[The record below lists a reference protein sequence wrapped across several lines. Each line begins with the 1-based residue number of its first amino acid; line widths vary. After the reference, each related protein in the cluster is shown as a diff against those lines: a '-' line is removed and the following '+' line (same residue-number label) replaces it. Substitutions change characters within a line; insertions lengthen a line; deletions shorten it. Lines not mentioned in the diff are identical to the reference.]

1 MLRLY
6 VYWQSLRLVGSVRFV
21 ETDLILGLAIA
32 GATLGLVEGIKP
44 GPLLTMVI
52 RETLSGGLRAG
63 LWTAAAPIFTD
74 GPLVVFSLFAAAWI
88 ATNPSALLVITLAGA
103 IFLAQMGFECF
114 GLEPPNMDEDAPP
127 PTGSFLRGVITN
139 LLNPNVY
146 VFWFLIGGPLMAS
159 AADEEVLAPIAYAI
173 TFLVTLMLTKA
184 AIAYAIHRASGNISA
199 TVYRRLLAICG
210 LVMIGFSLYY
220 AMEGYRLLQETGI
233 L

>member
-1 MLRLY
+1 M
-6 VYWQSLRLVGSVRFV
+6 
-21 ETDLILGLAIA
+21 DLILGLAIA
-32 GATLGLVEGIKP
+32 GATLGIVEGIKP

-74 GPLVVFSLFAAAWI
+74 GPLVIFSLFAAAWI

-103 IFLAQMGFECF
+103 IFLAQMGYECF

-159 AADEEVLAPIAYAI
+159 AADEEILAPIAYAI
-173 TFLVTLMLTKA
+173 TFLVTIMLTKA

-199 TVYRRLLAICG
+199 VVYRRLLAICG

-220 AMEGYRLLQETGI
+220 AIEAYGLLQETGI

>member
-1 MLRLY
+1 M
-6 VYWQSLRLVGSVRFV
+6 SFV

-32 GATLGLVEGIKP
+32 GATLGIVEGIKP

-74 GPLVVFSLFAAAWI
+74 GPLVIFSLFAAAWI

-103 IFLAQMGFECF
+103 IFLAQMGYECF
-114 GLEPPNMDEDAPP
+114 GLEPPTLDEDAPP

-159 AADEEVLAPIAYAI
+159 AADEEILAPIAYAI
-173 TFLVTLMLTKA
+173 TFLVTIMLTKA

-199 TVYRRLLAICG
+199 TVYRRLLTICG
-210 LVMIGFSLYY
+210 IVMIGFSLYY
-220 AMEGYRLLQETGI
+220 AMQAYGLLQETGI

>member
-1 MLRLY
+1 MSYL
-6 VYWQSLRLVGSVRFV
+6 
-21 ETDLILGLAIA
+21 ETDLMLGLAIA
-32 GATLGLVEGIKP
+32 GATLGIVEGIKP

-74 GPLVVFSLFAAAWI
+74 GPLVIFSLFAAAWI
-88 ATNPSALLVITLAGA
+88 ATNPSTLLAITLAGA
-103 IFLAQMGFECF
+103 IFLAQMGYECF

-159 AADEEVLAPIAYAI
+159 AADEEILAPIAYAI
-173 TFLVTLMLTKA
+173 TFLVTIMLTKA

-210 LVMIGFSLYY
+210 IVMIGFSLYY
-220 AMEGYRLLQETGI
+220 AMQAYELLQEIGI

>member
-1 MLRLY
+1 M
-6 VYWQSLRLVGSVRFV
+6 SFV

-32 GATLGLVEGIKP
+32 GATLGIVEGIKP

-74 GPLVVFSLFAAAWI
+74 GPLVIFSLFAAAWI

-103 IFLAQMGFECF
+103 IFLAQMGYECF

-159 AADEEVLAPIAYAI
+159 AADEEILAPIAYAI
-173 TFLVTLMLTKA
+173 TFLVTIMLTKA
-184 AIAYAIHRASGNISA
+184 TIAYAIHRASGNISA
-199 TVYRRLLAICG
+199 IVYRRLLAICG

-220 AMEGYRLLQETGI
+220 AMEAYGLLQETGI

>member
-1 MLRLY
+1 MVSYL
-6 VYWQSLRLVGSVRFV
+6 Q
-21 ETDLILGLAIA
+21 TDLILGLAIA

-74 GPLVVFSLFAAAWI
+74 GPLVIFSLFAAAWI
-88 ATNPSALLVITLAGA
+88 ATNPSALLVITLLGA
-103 IFLAQMGFECF
+103 IFLAQMGYECF

-127 PTGSFLRGVITN
+127 PTGSFLRGIITN

-159 AADEEVLAPIAYAI
+159 AADEEILAPIAYAI
-173 TFLVTLMLTKA
+173 TFLVTIMLTKA
-184 AIAYAIHRASGNISA
+184 TIAYAIHRASGNISA

-210 LVMIGFSLYY
+210 IVMIGFSLYY
-220 AMEGYRLLQETGI
+220 AIQGYGLLQEIGI

>member
-1 MLRLY
+1 M
-6 VYWQSLRLVGSVRFV
+6 VSFV

-32 GATLGLVEGIKP
+32 GATLGIVEGIKP

-74 GPLVVFSLFAAAWI
+74 GPLVIFSLFAAAWI
-88 ATNPSALLVITLAGA
+88 ATNPWALLVITLAGA
-103 IFLAQMGFECF
+103 IFLAQMGYECF

-159 AADEEVLAPIAYAI
+159 AADEEILAPIAYAI
-173 TFLVTLMLTKA
+173 TFLVTIILTKA

-199 TVYRRLLAICG
+199 VVYRRLLAICG

-220 AMEGYRLLQETGI
+220 AIEAYGLLQETGI

>member
-1 MLRLY
+1 M
-6 VYWQSLRLVGSVRFV
+6 
-21 ETDLILGLAIA
+21 ETDLVLGLAIA
-32 GATLGLVEGIKP
+32 GATLGIVEGIKP

-74 GPLVVFSLFAAAWI
+74 GPLVIVSLFAAAWI
-88 ATNPSALLVITLAGA
+88 ATNPLALLLITVAGA
-103 IFLAQMGFECF
+103 IFLAQMGYECF
-114 GLEPPNMDEDAPP
+114 GLEPPDVDADAPP

-146 VFWFLIGGPLMAS
+146 VFWFLVGGPLMAS
-159 AADEEVLAPIAYAI
+159 AADEEILAPVAYAI
-173 TFLVTLMLTKA
+173 TFLVTIMLTKA
-184 AIAYAIHRASGNISA
+184 TIAYAVNRASGNIST

-210 LVMIGFSLYY
+210 MIMIGFSLYY
-220 AMEGYRLLQETGI
+220 AIEAYGLLQEVGV

>member
-1 MLRLY
+1 MSYL
-6 VYWQSLRLVGSVRFV
+6 

-32 GATLGLVEGIKP
+32 GTTLGIVEGIKP

-74 GPLVVFSLFAAAWI
+74 GPLVIFSLFAAAWI

-103 IFLAQMGFECF
+103 IFLAQMGYECF

-159 AADEEVLAPIAYAI
+159 AADEEILAPIAYAI
-173 TFLVTLMLTKA
+173 TFLVTIMLTKA
-184 AIAYAIHRASGNISA
+184 TIAYAIHRASGNISA

-210 LVMIGFSLYY
+210 IVMIGFSLYY
-220 AMEGYRLLQETGI
+220 AIQAHGLLQEIGI

>member
-88 ATNPSALLVITLAGA
+88 ATNPSALLLITVAGA
-103 IFLAQMGFECF
+103 IFLAKMGYECF
-114 GLEPPNMDEDAPP
+114 GLEPPDLDADSPP
-127 PTGSFLRGVITN
+127 PSGSFFRGVITN

-146 VFWFLIGGPLMAS
+146 VFWFLIGGPLMAKH
-159 AADEEVLAPIAYAI
+159 ADEEILAPVAYAI
-173 TFLVTLMLTKA
+173 TFLVTIMLTKA
-184 AIAYAIHRASGNISA
+184 TIAYFIHRASGKISPNA
-199 TVYRRLLAICG
+199 YRRLLALCG
-210 LVMIGFSLYY
+210 IVMIGFSLYY
-220 AMEGYRLLQETGI
+220 ATEAYTLFQEI
-233 L
+233 

>member
-1 MLRLY
+1 M
-6 VYWQSLRLVGSVRFV
+6 
-21 ETDLILGLAIA
+21 ETDLILSLAIA
-32 GATLGLVEGIKP
+32 GATLGIVEGIKP

-74 GPLVVFSLFAAAWI
+74 GPLVIFSLFAAAWI
-88 ATNPSALLVITLAGA
+88 ATNPSVLLAITLAGA
-103 IFLAQMGFECF
+103 IFLAQMGYECF
-114 GLEPPNMDEDAPP
+114 GLDPPNMDEDAPP

-159 AADEEVLAPIAYAI
+159 AADEEILAPIAYAI
-173 TFLVTLMLTKA
+173 TFLVTLILTKA
-184 AIAYAIHRASGNISA
+184 TIAYAIHRASGNISA

-220 AMEGYRLLQETGI
+220 AMEGYGLLQEMGI

>member
-1 MLRLY
+1 M
-6 VYWQSLRLVGSVRFV
+6 SFV

-32 GATLGLVEGIKP
+32 GATLGIVEGIKP

-74 GPLVVFSLFAAAWI
+74 GPLVIFSLFAAAWI

-103 IFLAQMGFECF
+103 IFLAQMGYECF

-139 LLNPNVY
+139 LLKPNVY

-159 AADEEVLAPIAYAI
+159 AADEEILAPIAYAI
-173 TFLVTLMLTKA
+173 TFLVTIMLTKA

-199 TVYRRLLAICG
+199 IVYRRLLAICG
-210 LVMIGFSLYY
+210 LVMIGFALYY
-220 AMEGYRLLQETGI
+220 AMEAYGLLQEIGI

>member
-1 MLRLY
+1 MVSYL
-6 VYWQSLRLVGSVRFV
+6 

-74 GPLVVFSLFAAAWI
+74 GPLVIFSLFAAAWI

-103 IFLAQMGFECF
+103 IFLAQMGYECF

-127 PTGSFLRGVITN
+127 PTGSFLRGIITN

-159 AADEEVLAPIAYAI
+159 AADEEILAPIAYAI
-173 TFLVTLMLTKA
+173 TFLVTIMLTKA

-199 TVYRRLLAICG
+199 IVYRRLLAICG
-210 LVMIGFSLYY
+210 FVMIGFSLYY
-220 AMEGYRLLQETGI
+220 AMEAYGLLQETGI

>member
-1 MLRLY
+1 M
-6 VYWQSLRLVGSVRFV
+6 VSFV
-21 ETDLILGLAIA
+21 ETDLILSLAIA
-32 GATLGLVEGIKP
+32 GATLGIVEGIKP

-52 RETLSGGLRAG
+52 RETLSGGIRAG

-74 GPLVVFSLFAAAWI
+74 GPLVIISLFAAAWI

-103 IFLAQMGFECF
+103 IFLAQMGYECF

-159 AADEEVLAPIAYAI
+159 AADEEILAPIAYAI
-173 TFLVTLMLTKA
+173 TFLVTIMLTKA
-184 AIAYAIHRASGNISA
+184 TIAYAIHRASGNISA
-199 TVYRRLLAICG
+199 SSANVLLNCLTIDFCEKPIDKIIENIIIKFF
-210 LVMIGFSLYY
+210 LIN
-220 AMEGYRLLQETGI
+220 
-233 L
+233 

>member
-1 MLRLY
+1 MSYL
-6 VYWQSLRLVGSVRFV
+6 

-32 GATLGLVEGIKP
+32 GTTLGIVEGIKP

-74 GPLVVFSLFAAAWI
+74 GPLVIFSLFAAAWI
-88 ATNPSALLVITLAGA
+88 ATNPSALLLITLAGA
-103 IFLAQMGFECF
+103 IFLAQMGYECF

-127 PTGSFLRGVITN
+127 PTGSFLRGIITN

-159 AADEEVLAPIAYAI
+159 AADEEILAPIAYAI
-173 TFLVTLMLTKA
+173 TFLVTIMLTKA
-184 AIAYAIHRASGNISA
+184 TIAYAIHRASGNISA

-210 LVMIGFSLYY
+210 IVMIGFSLYY
-220 AMEGYRLLQETGI
+220 AIQAHGLLQEIGI

>member
-1 MLRLY
+1 M
-6 VYWQSLRLVGSVRFV
+6 SFV
-21 ETDLILGLAIA
+21 ETNLILGLAIA
-32 GATLGLVEGIKP
+32 GATLGIVEGIKP

-74 GPLVVFSLFAAAWI
+74 GPLVIFSLFAAAWI

-103 IFLAQMGFECF
+103 IFLAQMGYECF
-114 GLEPPNMDEDAPP
+114 GLEPPNMDEEAPP

-146 VFWFLIGGPLMAS
+146 VFCFLIGVPLMAS
-159 AADEEVLAPIAYAI
+159 AADEEILAPIAYAI
-173 TFLVTLMLTKA
+173 TFLVTIMLTKA

-199 TVYRRLLAICG
+199 IVYRRLLTICG
-210 LVMIGFSLYY
+210 LVMIGFAFYY
-220 AMEGYRLLQETGI
+220 AMEAYGLLQEIGI

>member
-1 MLRLY
+1 MVSYL
-6 VYWQSLRLVGSVRFV
+6 

-74 GPLVVFSLFAAAWI
+74 GPLVIFSLFAAAWI

-103 IFLAQMGFECF
+103 IFLAQMGYECF

-127 PTGSFLRGVITN
+127 PTGSFLRGIITN

-159 AADEEVLAPIAYAI
+159 AADEEILAPIAYAI
-173 TFLVTLMLTKA
+173 TFLVTIMLTKA

-199 TVYRRLLAICG
+199 IVYRRLLAICG

-220 AMEGYRLLQETGI
+220 AMEAYGLMQETGI

>member
-1 MLRLY
+1 M
-6 VYWQSLRLVGSVRFV
+6 SFV

-32 GATLGLVEGIKP
+32 GATLGIVEGIKP

-74 GPLVVFSLFAAAWI
+74 GPLVIFSLFAAAWI

-103 IFLAQMGFECF
+103 IFLAQMGYECF

-127 PTGSFLRGVITN
+127 PTGSFLRGIITN

-159 AADEEVLAPIAYAI
+159 AADEEILAPIAYAI
-173 TFLVTLMLTKA
+173 TFLVTIMLTKA
-184 AIAYAIHRASGNISA
+184 TIAYAIHRASGNISA

-210 LVMIGFSLYY
+210 IVMIGFSLYY
-220 AMEGYRLLQETGI
+220 AIQAYGLLQEIGI

>member
-1 MLRLY
+1 MVSYL
-6 VYWQSLRLVGSVRFV
+6 

-74 GPLVVFSLFAAAWI
+74 GPLVIFSLFAAAWI

-103 IFLAQMGFECF
+103 IFLAQMGYECF

-127 PTGSFLRGVITN
+127 PTGSFLRGIITN

-159 AADEEVLAPIAYAI
+159 AADEEILAPIAYAI
-173 TFLVTLMLTKA
+173 TFLVTIMLTKA
-184 AIAYAIHRASGNISA
+184 TIAYAIHRASGNISA

-210 LVMIGFSLYY
+210 IVMIGFSLYY
-220 AMEGYRLLQETGI
+220 AIQAYGLLQEIGI

>member
-1 MLRLY
+1 MVSYL
-6 VYWQSLRLVGSVRFV
+6 

-74 GPLVVFSLFAAAWI
+74 GPLVIFSLFAAAWI
-88 ATNPSALLVITLAGA
+88 ATNPSALLLITLAGA
-103 IFLAQMGFECF
+103 IFLAQMGYECF
-114 GLEPPNMDEDAPP
+114 GLEPPNMEEDAPP

-159 AADEEVLAPIAYAI
+159 AADEEILAPIAYAI
-173 TFLVTLMLTKA
+173 TFLVTIMLTKA
-184 AIAYAIHRASGNISA
+184 TIAYAIHRASGNISA
-199 TVYRRLLAICG
+199 TVYRRLLAVCG
-210 LVMIGFSLYY
+210 IVMIGFSLYY
-220 AMEGYRLLQETGI
+220 AMQAYGLLQETGI

>member
-1 MLRLY
+1 M
-6 VYWQSLRLVGSVRFV
+6 SFV
-21 ETDLILGLAIA
+21 ETDLILSVAIA
-32 GATLGLVEGIKP
+32 CATLGIVEGIKP

-52 RETLSGGLRAG
+52 RETLSGGIRAG

-74 GPLVVFSLFAAAWI
+74 GPLVIISLFAAAWI

-103 IFLAQMGFECF
+103 IFLAQMGYECF

-159 AADEEVLAPIAYAI
+159 AADEEILAPIAYAI
-173 TFLVTLMLTKA
+173 TFLVTIMLTKA

-199 TVYRRLLAICG
+199 IVYRRLLAICG

-220 AMEGYRLLQETGI
+220 AMEAYGLLQETGI

>member
-1 MLRLY
+1 M
-6 VYWQSLRLVGSVRFV
+6 SFV

-32 GATLGLVEGIKP
+32 GATLGIVEGIKP

-74 GPLVVFSLFAAAWI
+74 GPLVIFSLFAAAWI

-103 IFLAQMGFECF
+103 IFLAQMGYECF

-127 PTGSFLRGVITN
+127 PTGSFLRGIITN

-159 AADEEVLAPIAYAI
+159 AADEEILAPIAYAI
-173 TFLVTLMLTKA
+173 TFLVTIMLTKA
-184 AIAYAIHRASGNISA
+184 TIAYVIHRASGNISA

-210 LVMIGFSLYY
+210 IVMIGFSLYY
-220 AMEGYRLLQETGI
+220 AIQAHGLLQEIGI

>member
-1 MLRLY
+1 M
-6 VYWQSLRLVGSVRFV
+6 SFV

-32 GATLGLVEGIKP
+32 GATLGIVEGIKP

-52 RETLSGGLRAG
+52 RATLSGGLRAG

-74 GPLVVFSLFAAAWI
+74 GPLVIFSLFAAAWI

-103 IFLAQMGFECF
+103 IFLAQMGYECF

-127 PTGSFLRGVITN
+127 PTGAFLRGVITN

-159 AADEEVLAPIAYAI
+159 AADEEILAPIAYAI
-173 TFLVTLMLTKA
+173 TFLVTIMLTKA

-199 TVYRRLLAICG
+199 IVYRRLLAICG

-220 AMEGYRLLQETGI
+220 AMEAYGLLQETGI

>member
-1 MLRLY
+1 VVSYL
-6 VYWQSLRLVGSVRFV
+6 

-74 GPLVVFSLFAAAWI
+74 GPLVIFSLFAAAWI
-88 ATNPSALLVITLAGA
+88 ATNPSALLLITLAGA
-103 IFLAQMGFECF
+103 IFLAQMGYECF
-114 GLEPPNMDEDAPP
+114 GLEPPNMEEDAPP

-159 AADEEVLAPIAYAI
+159 AADEEILAPIAYAI
-173 TFLVTLMLTKA
+173 TFLVTIMLTKA
-184 AIAYAIHRASGNISA
+184 TIAYAIHRASGNISA
-199 TVYRRLLAICG
+199 TVYRRLLAVCG
-210 LVMIGFSLYY
+210 IVMIGFSLYY
-220 AMEGYRLLQETGI
+220 AMQAYGLLQETGI

>member
-1 MLRLY
+1 MVSYL
-6 VYWQSLRLVGSVRFV
+6 

-32 GATLGLVEGIKP
+32 GTTLGIVEGIKP

-74 GPLVVFSLFAAAWI
+74 GPLVIFSLFAAAWI
-88 ATNPSALLVITLAGA
+88 ATNPSALLLITLAGA
-103 IFLAQMGFECF
+103 IFLAQMGYECF

-127 PTGSFLRGVITN
+127 PTGSFLRGIITN

-159 AADEEVLAPIAYAI
+159 AADEEILAPIAYAI
-173 TFLVTLMLTKA
+173 TFLVTIMLTKA
-184 AIAYAIHRASGNISA
+184 TIAYAIHRASGNISA

-210 LVMIGFSLYY
+210 IVMIGFSLYY
-220 AMEGYRLLQETGI
+220 AMQAYGLLQETGI

>member
-1 MLRLY
+1 MVSYL
-6 VYWQSLRLVGSVRFV
+6 

-32 GATLGLVEGIKP
+32 GTTLGIVEGIKP

-74 GPLVVFSLFAAAWI
+74 GPLVIFSLFAAAWI
-88 ATNPSALLVITLAGA
+88 ATNPSALLLITLAGA
-103 IFLAQMGFECF
+103 IFLAQMGYECF

-127 PTGSFLRGVITN
+127 PTGSFLRGIITN

-159 AADEEVLAPIAYAI
+159 AADEEILAPIAYAI
-173 TFLVTLMLTKA
+173 TFLVTIMLTKA
-184 AIAYAIHRASGNISA
+184 TIAYAIHRASGNISA

-210 LVMIGFSLYY
+210 IVMIGFSLYY
-220 AMEGYRLLQETGI
+220 AIQAHGLLQEIGI

>member
-1 MLRLY
+1 
-6 VYWQSLRLVGSVRFV
+6 V

-32 GATLGLVEGIKP
+32 GATLGIVEGIKP

-74 GPLVVFSLFAAAWI
+74 GPLVIFSLFAAAWI
-88 ATNPSALLVITLAGA
+88 ATNPSVLLAITLAGA
-103 IFLAQMGFECF
+103 IFLAQMGYECF
-114 GLEPPNMDEDAPP
+114 GLDPPNMDEDAPP

-159 AADEEVLAPIAYAI
+159 AADEEILAPIAYAI
-173 TFLVTLMLTKA
+173 TFLVTIMLTKA
-184 AIAYAIHRASGNISA
+184 TIAYAIHRASGNISA

-220 AMEGYRLLQETGI
+220 AMEGYGLLQEMGI

>member
-1 MLRLY
+1 MSYL
-6 VYWQSLRLVGSVRFV
+6 

-32 GATLGLVEGIKP
+32 GATLGIVEGIKP

-74 GPLVVFSLFAAAWI
+74 GPLVIFSLLAAAWI

-103 IFLAQMGFECF
+103 IFLAQMGYECF
-114 GLEPPNMDEDAPP
+114 GLEPPNMDEDPPP

-146 VFWFLIGGPLMAS
+146 IFWFLIGGPLMAS
-159 AADEEVLAPIAYAI
+159 AAEDEILAPIAYAI
-173 TFLVTLMLTKA
+173 TFLVTIMLTKA
-184 AIAYAIHRASGNISA
+184 TIAYAIHRASGNISS
-199 TVYRRLLAICG
+199 TVYTKLLAICG
-210 LVMIGFSLYY
+210 IIMIGFSLYY
-220 AMEGYRLLQETGI
+220 ASEAYSLYLMI
-233 L
+233 